1 MRYYDL
7 YKQKQLF
14 VDAFIHTAGIDTS
27 YRSPNLT
34 ADRSIA
40 ECRSPPPSPSLPI
53 PIPIPIPLSIR
64 LSLPLLISPSSA
76 HIYSRSR
83 LDVAAIQQLIMKRES
98 LRSNTLHKEQARNI
112 IVTAIIMLAI
122 AICLMYPLLS
132 TILLSSLILSYLL
145 FYSLI
150 LSSLLFS
157 SLQLPLVYWYLI
169 NKYIQVR
176 ITVDHILRSSVHI
189 FFQAYTGMNPLF
201 LDLHLAHLLISSR
214 LLSSPKFFLLLL
226 SGTTPE

>member
-1 MRYYDL
+1 
-7 YKQKQLF
+7 
-14 VDAFIHTAGIDTS
+14 
-27 YRSPNLT
+27 
-34 ADRSIA
+34 
-40 ECRSPPPSPSLPI
+40 
-53 PIPIPIPLSIR
+53 
-64 LSLPLLISPSSA
+64 
-76 HIYSRSR
+76 
-83 LDVAAIQQLIMKRES
+83 MKRES

-112 IVTAIIMLAI
+112 IVTTIIMLAI

-157 SLQLPLVYWYLI
+157 SLQLPLAYWYLI

-189 FFQAYTGMNPLF
+189 FFQVYTGMTPLF
-201 LDLHLAHLLISSR
+201 LDLHLADLLISSR
-214 LLSSPKFFLLLL
+214 LLSSPKFLCFSSQVRRQNRIALALAFATTLMYYGLSILIYYIAFLIVGYDIWDSTVIHYPKVPSVVFFFRLF
-226 SGTTPE
+226 SFFYIC